1 MGVPKSQASAPPR
14 TSFDLRSWLK
24 ENLFSSWYNTLLTAV
39 SLVLIYAL
47 VRSVLVWAFTQAQWD
62 VVVANLRLLMVGPY
76 PVDQLW
82 RVWLC
87 VALAA
92 LLVGLSQ
99 GLWPDIM
106 GLLGPVYGGALLLL
120 ALLPFDPSNRI
131 WLAVCGAL
139 VFLGW
144 AATWQA
150 RRAEMGETVG
160 RWVGISWV
168 VLLPLVLLLLRG
180 VEPLLFVTRTQD
192 WGGLLLT
199 FVLAISAI
207 VFSFPLGVL
216 LAIGRRSELPVLS
229 GFCTVYIET
238 FRGVPLVT
246 VLFMFLI
253 MFPLFLPGSEATDN
267 IIRAIVGFTLFTAA
281 YIAENVRGGLQAIPK
296 GQYEAARALGLNP
309 LLSMTF
315 IILPQ
320 ALRIVIPANVNQF
333 VSLFKDTSLVIVV
346 GGGMRELLG
355 IARNTANQSEF
366 LGQWLEPLIFAAAL
380 YWIFC
385 FSMTYVSRRLENK
398 LSVATR

>member
-1 MGVPKSQASAPPR
+1 
-14 TSFDLRSWLK
+14 
-24 ENLFSSWYNTLLTAV
+24 
-39 SLVLIYAL
+39 
-47 VRSVLVWAFTQAQWD
+47 
-62 VVVANLRLLMVGPY
+62 
-76 PVDQLW
+76 
-82 RVWLC
+82 
-87 VALAA
+87 
-92 LLVGLSQ
+92 
-99 GLWPDIM
+99 
-106 GLLGPVYGGALLLL
+106 
-120 ALLPFDPSNRI
+120 
-131 WLAVCGAL
+131 
-139 VFLGW
+139 
-144 AATWQA
+144 
-150 RRAEMGETVG
+150 
-160 RWVGISWV
+160 
-168 VLLPLVLLLLRG
+168 
-180 VEPLLFVTRTQD
+180 
-192 WGGLLLT
+192 
-199 FVLAISAI
+199 
-207 VFSFPLGVL
+207 
-216 LAIGRRSELPVLS
+216 
-229 GFCTVYIET
+229 
-238 FRGVPLVT
+238 LVT

-296 GQYEAARALGLNP
+296 GQFEAARAMGLNP

-380 YWIFC
+380 YWVFC